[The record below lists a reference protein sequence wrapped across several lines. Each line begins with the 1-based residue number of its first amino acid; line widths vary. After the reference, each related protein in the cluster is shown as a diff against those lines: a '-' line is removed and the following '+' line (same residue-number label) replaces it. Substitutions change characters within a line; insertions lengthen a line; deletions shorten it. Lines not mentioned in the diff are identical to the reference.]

1 MAGHKVLYTDIMQG
15 VWGVNR
21 FPKPAPISAPRK
33 GGKKIRLIKVSKTRA
48 FKMCFDRK

>member
-1 MAGHKVLYTDIMQG
+1 MQGHKVFYHDIMAG
-15 VWGVNR
+15 VWGVDR
-21 FPKPAPISAPRK
+21 FPNPPVISAPRK